1 MSSDRL
7 TTLGE
12 DVKLSSVLV
21 ASSSETEVINEVSLT
36 VNPNALKSGVSY
48 RIRLNATTL
57 DSYSVTAELD
67 VTTVSQPTSG
77 GLLVTPNEGMAFNTL
92 FTITAMDWTD
102 NFGDPPLF
110 YQFGFR
116 LTQQSTKVYWLS
128 SIKSNSQ
135 ILSYLPIVPI
145 NSNSASINSNTVVVL
160 RVYNRLGG
168 FAVYEM
174 SFNGTTAANER
185 YDASSFVRPIREQVT
200 QYGQLIEGL
209 ASLTAIVASVNEYS
223 SRFTNVAA
231 FRSEAVDF
239 LLDVS
244 NQVNP
249 TKSSLNQILFLLEYA
264 SNGMTFSVA
273 TQERLVAF
281 LERIVQAYQMFQS
294 NFVFST
300 PGFNADEAS
309 AVFTLYGRMLGGAAV
324 RLQSNEISSSYLSV
338 IYDLSYGIC
347 RQLGLN
353 EEVTVTERTFGSL
366 RLSYYTPANQFAASC
381 ISSDGNDDCPFSQ
394 HNAIG
399 IDFSTALFNR
409 YISWECKDG
418 HTCSGVCLMSVQLL
432 RNILWDGNPYLWH
445 SKASSLSLYVINP
458 RDGRIEL
465 VEGLAT
471 PVELQFPVVVSNS
484 TSECV
489 FWSVREG
496 GWSTRGCGITV
507 VRSSSYGICVIV
519 DCFAEF

>member
-1 MSSDRL
+1 MSSDSL

-21 ASSSETEVINEVSLT
+21 ASSSETEFTNEVSLT
-36 VNPNALKSGVSY
+36 INPNALKSGVSY
-48 RIRLNATTL
+48 RMRLNATTS
-57 DSYSVTAELD
+57 DGYSVTAELD
-67 VTTVSQPTSG
+67 VSTATQPTSG
-77 GLLVTPNEGMAFNTL
+77 GLLVTPNEGTALNTV
-92 FTITAMDWTD
+92 FTITALDWTD
-102 NFGDPPLF
+102 DFGDPPLF

-135 ILSYLPIVPI
+135 ISSYLPINSNTAFI
-145 NSNSASINSNTVVVL
+145 NSNIVLVL
-160 RVYNRLGG
+160 RVYDRLG
-168 FAVYEM
+168 ALVMYEIN
-174 SFNGTTAANER
+174 FNVTTGSSGR
-185 YDASSFVRPIREQVT
+185 YDASLFVRPIREQVT
-200 QYGQLIEGL
+200 QYGQLSEGL
-209 ASLTAIVASVNEYS
+209 ARLTAIVASVNEYS
-223 SRFTNVAA
+223 FRFTNVAT

-249 TKSSLNQILFLLEYA
+249 TKSSLNQILFLLEYVT
-264 SNGMTFSVA
+264 NEMTFNVG
-273 TQERLVAF
+273 TQERLAVF
-281 LERIVQAYQMFQS
+281 LEHIVQIYQAFQS

-300 PGFNADEAS
+300 PGFSADEAS
-309 AVFTLYGRMLGGAAV
+309 AVFTLYGRMLGGSAT
-324 RLQSNEISSSYLSV
+324 RLQPNEIRSSYLSV
-338 IYDLSYGIC
+338 INDLGYGIC

-353 EEVTVTERTFGSL
+353 EEAMVTEGTFGSL

-381 ISSDGNDDCPFSQ
+381 ISSDRNDECPFSQ
-394 HNAIG
+394 HNAID

-409 YISWECKDG
+409 YISWECRDG
-418 HTCSGVCLMSVQLL
+418 RTCSGVCLMSVQLL

-465 VEGLAT
+465 VEDLPT
-471 PVELQFPVVVSNS
+471 PVELQFPVVASNS

-489 FWSVREG
+489 FWSIREG
-496 GWSTRGCGITV
+496 SWSTRGCSTTV
-507 VRSSSYGICVIV
+507 VRSSSYGI
-519 DCFAEF
+519 

>member
-57 DSYSVTAELD
+57 DGYSVTAELD

-92 FTITAMDWTD
+92 FTITAMDWMD

-160 RVYNRLGG
+160 RVYNRLGA

-223 SRFTNVAA
+223 SRFTNIAA

-239 LLDVS
+239 L
-244 NQVNP
+244 
-249 TKSSLNQILFLLEYA
+249 
-264 SNGMTFSVA
+264 
-273 TQERLVAF
+273 R
-281 LERIVQAYQMFQS
+281 
-294 NFVFST
+294 
-300 PGFNADEAS
+300 
-309 AVFTLYGRMLGGAAV
+309 
-324 RLQSNEISSSYLSV
+324 
-338 IYDLSYGIC
+338 
-347 RQLGLN
+347 
-353 EEVTVTERTFGSL
+353 
-366 RLSYYTPANQFAASC
+366 
-381 ISSDGNDDCPFSQ
+381 
-394 HNAIG
+394 
-399 IDFSTALFNR
+399 
-409 YISWECKDG
+409 
-418 HTCSGVCLMSVQLL
+418 
-432 RNILWDGNPYLWH
+432 
-445 SKASSLSLYVINP
+445 
-458 RDGRIEL
+458 
-465 VEGLAT
+465 
-471 PVELQFPVVVSNS
+471 
-484 TSECV
+484 
-489 FWSVREG
+489 
-496 GWSTRGCGITV
+496 
-507 VRSSSYGICVIV
+507 
-519 DCFAEF
+519 